1 MLSQVIKFRV
11 PATSK
16 TSRFSSV
23 PTGLAQTTKYDASH
37 SKTLENS
44 HIHDTDS
51 AAAIENEQTVS
62 QADNHAAAVVWQ
74 TVRQADKHA
83 AVQQT
88 FTQAETTLI
97 GDVAVAAAQMET
109 AREVATVSHTAA
121 VQQTVRQPETSDHTI
136 TAAALGEAATV
147 GHTAVAR
154 NRVELRRATE
164 GNRLSSGQ
172 EGVHKS
178 KLDPKFLHS
187 NSTSHSW
194 PFGAIA
200 ELLDNAKDED
210 SKRVEIFD
218 EICTGW
224 PLYSD
229 TTTSDEQRHL
239 LIRNTS
245 TTFGKDK
252 DAKQALDS
260 IVGFGIS
267 NKSGNRIGCFGNG
280 FKAGTMKLGRDA
292 LVFARTD
299 SSVGAALLS
308 QVRLHTSSDRANA

>member
-37 SKTLENS
+37 SPSLESS
-44 HIHDTDS
+44 HIRDTDT
-51 AAAIENEQTVS
+51 AAAIKNEQTVS
-62 QADNHAAAVVWQ
+62 QADNHAAAV
-74 TVRQADKHA
+74 
-83 AVQQT
+83 QQT
-88 FTQAETTLI
+88 FTLAETTLI
-97 GDVAVAAAQMET
+97 GDVAVAVAPMET

-121 VQQTVRQPETSDHTI
+121 VQQTVRQPETSDLTI

-154 NRVELRRATE
+154 NRVEIRRATE

>member
-37 SKTLENS
+37 SPSLESS
-44 HIHDTDS
+44 HIRDTDT
-51 AAAIENEQTVS
+51 AAAIKNEQTVS
-62 QADNHAAAVVWQ
+62 QADNHAAAV
-74 TVRQADKHA
+74 
-83 AVQQT
+83 QQT
-88 FTQAETTLI
+88 FTLAETTLI
-97 GDVAVAAAQMET
+97 GDVAVAVAPMET

-121 VQQTVRQPETSDHTI
+121 VQ
-136 TAAALGEAATV
+136 
-147 GHTAVAR
+147 HTAVAR
-154 NRVELRRATE
+154 NRVEIRRATE